1 VKASANAAH
10 TASGSSS
17 RPRSNRSSVSE
28 RPMSRTTRKP
38 TVSSWK
44 FLARQFRN
52 ADRQARGLLLQQPP
66 PITRLELL
74 DVSGELP
81 APSFELATAYVYWH
95 HSQTFPDIP
104 MHLIQP
110 KRSVSFRRRDVFLP
124 VQPGSLSIPCWP
136 HSCYAGR
143 IRSSGLRL
151 RCCPKRN
158 VSSAQ
163 HGTHTPTR
171 SLSVAMLSI
180 MPCTSPW
187 EWTQIT
193 ERALS

>member
-1 VKASANAAH
+1 
-10 TASGSSS
+10 
-17 RPRSNRSSVSE
+17 
-28 RPMSRTTRKP
+28 MSRTTRKP

-44 FLARQFRN
+44 FLARQFRH

-81 APSFELATAYVYWH
+81 APSFELATAYVSWH
-95 HSQTFPDIP
+95 HSQTFPCISYS
-104 MHLIQP
+104 P

-124 VQPGSLSIPCWP
+124 VQPGSQSIPCCP
-136 HSCYAGR
+136 HSCYTGR
-143 IRSSGLRL
+143 SRSSGLRL

-163 HGTHTPTR
+163 HGSHTPTR

-193 ERALS
+193 ERVLS